1 MGVDARQAAGQ
12 AVTYLRSL
20 AERQYDRV
28 WIPDFL
34 HLTPDVQGFAVF
46 HRGGLV
52 LVYGAVSPDDP
63 ARWVFRMACVAGAD
77 VPDISGA
84 MAWANIRNRLA
95 EAGRYY
101 CVVKADQSACH
112 VVFALDVRSPLLGDV
127 TAPDAQVARELLH
140 FSLAV
145 CVHNAVA
152 DFRDLASYLPA
163 RPLAPTEID
172 AWMLFAGTQ
181 D

>member
-1 MGVDARQAAGQ
+1 
-12 AVTYLRSL
+12 
-20 AERQYDRV
+20 
-28 WIPDFL
+28 
-34 HLTPDVQGFAVF
+34 
-46 HRGGLV
+46 
-52 LVYGAVSPDDP
+52 
-63 ARWVFRMACVAGAD
+63 MACAAGAD

-112 VVFALDVRSPLLGDV
+112 VVFALDVRGPLLGDV

-140 FSLAV
+140 FAGGG
-145 CVHNAVA
+145 VHNAVA

-172 AWMLFAGTQ
+172 AWTLFAGTRN
-181 D
+181 